1 MRHLAYHP
9 HYERRSAVRGTDNGQ
24 NMCDEVEEEHQM
36 CSVSV
41 SGNNKDNF
49 ISQLNLLATAAV
61 LLVSGGKRE
70 CLLHLFLSPSHMPK
84 DPLPKRQPCS
94 HHIQHWDHVR
104 ESKAQESD
112 EVDCQLQCH
121 REPLHLP
128 W

>member
-1 MRHLAYHP
+1 
-9 HYERRSAVRGTDNGQ
+9 
-24 NMCDEVEEEHQM
+24 MCHQVEEELQK

-41 SGNNKDNF
+41 STTKTSY
-49 ISQLNLLATAAV
+49 SQFVKSLGQVAV
-61 LLVSGGKRE
+61 LLVSGGKTE

-84 DPLPKRQPCS
+84 DPLPKRQTCS

-104 ESKAQESD
+104 ECKAQESD

-121 REPLHLP
+121 KETLPLP